1 MPNKDLEEASAIV
14 NDLINSEKNK
24 GLKDNP
30 LLENFVKIFYQYSP
44 SKFLKEN
51 DSKALFN
58 SASNLWDFIFNSF
71 EGSVKE
77 ASPRKVRVFNPDKSS
92 DNWESNRT
100 IVELNTTDSPFIL
113 DSVTAELT
121 KLGYNIYAV
130 MHPVISIDR
139 NDKGDIVNITNSTNS
154 DKNLESVM
162 HIQISYIADISVHK
176 DIEKNILN
184 ILSFVSFAVTDW
196 HAIRN
201 KTSQLIKIVDK
212 NSKQFEEEYVSE
224 VKDFLS
230 WILANNFIF
239 LGYQEYGFSSDD
251 KDSECSIS
259 VIDGSELG
267 IFRAENISAK
277 PSGLK
282 CISADNVLHQ
292 DDNVLLEITK
302 SNNKSIIHRP
312 VSMDYVGI
320 KHFDENNNLIGE
332 SRILG
337 LFTSSVYYQSAM
349 TIPIIRKKIDTI
361 VERSGLTTESHSSKA
376 LLTVLESYP
385 RDEMLQVKES
395 DLFNISMGM
404 VELAE
409 RPRTKLFV
417 RKDRFSRFMSCLVF
431 VPKEQ
436 FNTNLR
442 ENIQNV
448 LEDSFNGEATD
459 YYTQVTESPL
469 ARIHVIIALTK
480 DSSDTI
486 NIKEIE
492 RRLVEITNSWNDELR
507 NTLISNTG
515 ERKGEELFTDY
526 SNAFP
531 EVFKNSYHFG
541 GTYCDIKK
549 IEESYT
555 QDNLTLDIYH
565 LEKDPNN
572 IYQLKIYQPA
582 KKVTLSEILPIL
594 ENMGFDAIDERTFFI
609 EPKHHKDGTWVHHFA
624 LRLSE
629 SLLTKEEI
637 DNLSLISIKDDFET
651 ALYKIWHDEIE
662 NDALNKLILIA
673 GLTWRDVEMLRAYG
687 KYIRQTDFT
696 YSLDYMLDALSLHPR
711 ITKLLL
717 KLFNA
722 RFDPSLLESD
732 SVITQNKT
740 SAEIDKSLSA
750 VSNIAED
757 RVIRQFYETILCT
770 LRTNFFQL
778 DKNGENKSYISYKFD
793 SQSVPNL
800 PLPRMHVEIFVY
812 SRDIEGIHL
821 RGGKVARGGLRWS
834 DRVEDFRTEVLGLV
848 KAQMVKNSVI
858 VPVGSK
864 GGFVVKYPD
873 NSSREAWLDQGKEC
887 YKIFLS
893 GLLDITDNIIDG
905 KIIPPREVV
914 RQDED
919 DPYLVVAADKGTAT
933 FSDIANNLATDY
945 GFWLGDAFASGG
957 SVGYDH
963 KKMGITAKGAWVSV
977 KRHFMEMGINCQ
989 EEDFTCVGIG
999 DMSGDVFGNG
1009 MLLSEHIRLVGAFNH
1024 MHIFVDPTPDSATSY
1039 KERKRLFELPRSTWL
1054 DYNKDL
1060 ITKGGGIFD
1069 RTAKSIDVSKEM
1081 AELFNI
1087 DSSSISPDE
1096 LIKKMLTS
1104 KVDLIW
1110 NGGIGTYVK
1119 SEIESHEFVGD
1130 KANDALRI
1138 NAKELNCKVIGEGGN
1153 LGLTQRSRIEA
1164 SSNGVRIN
1172 TDAIDNSA
1180 GVDCSDHE
1188 VNIKIALQDA
1198 VSKETIT
1205 IEERNKIL
1213 EEMTDEVSQ
1222 LVLRDNE
1229 LQTQAITIAELEGV
1243 SVLEQKNRLMNFLTD
1258 EGLLD
1263 RRIEFLPDEDN
1274 ISHNQTVGRGLT
1286 RPEISVLLAYSKMSV
1301 YNDLIASNMPDDK
1314 YFTKYLVSYFPSRM
1328 QEEFPEEISEHQLKR
1343 EIITTCMSNEI
1354 VNRMGCTFFHR
1365 MRESTG
1371 MKGCDVVRSYAVARD
1386 LFNIDELWDE
1396 VESLDGKIELDVQIQ
1411 LYIEIRDLI
1420 SHVISWFL
1428 RNGEQPID
1436 ATDIIEKYSDGI
1448 NEIKKSLDS
1457 IMSTVLKNARDAKF
1471 KKYTDIGLPEN
1482 ISKEISN
1489 LEALSSACDIVSVA
1503 RQNNLPVELVGKIY
1517 FEMGFRFNFGWLR
1530 LTAYNLMSDSHWD
1543 NLSLKTIIESLFDQQ
1558 MMITAEISKEASCN
1572 DDECNAAIE
1581 SWYSHNV
1588 KNIERYDKFITDIK
1602 SHDTIKQS
1610 MLTVAIQR
1618 SKSLCN

>member
-14 NDLINSEKNK
+14 NDVINSEKGK
-24 GLKDNP
+24 GLKDKN
-30 LLENFVKIFYQYSP
+30 LLEDFIKIFYQYSP
-44 SKFLKEN
+44 VSFLRKQDN
-51 DSKALFN
+51 KALFH
-58 SASNLWDFIFNSF
+58 SAANLWEYIHNSKD
-71 EGSVKE
+71 G
-77 ASPRKVRVFNPDKSS
+77 APRKVRVFNPVEST

-139 NDKGDIVNITNSTNS
+139 NDNGDISNITNSGNS

-162 HIQISYIADISVHK
+162 HIQISYIADITAHR
-176 DIEKNILN
+176 DIERNILN
-184 ILSFVSFAVTDW
+184 ILAFVSFAVNDW
-196 HAIRN
+196 QAIRG
-201 KTSQLIKIVDK
+201 KTAELIKNVDK
-212 NSKQFEEEYVSE
+212 NSSQFDKEYVNE
-224 VKDFLS
+224 VKDFLN
-230 WILANNFIF
+230 WILENNFIF
-239 LGYQEYGFSSDD
+239 LGYQEYGFASNVKS
-251 KDSECSIS
+251 SECSIS
-259 VIDGSELG
+259 VVDGSELG
-267 IFRAENISAK
+267 IFRADNISAK

-292 DDNVLLEITK
+292 DNDVLLEITK

-320 KHFDENNNLIGE
+320 KHFDKDNNLIGE

-361 VERSGLTTESHSSKA
+361 VKRSGLTADSHSSKA

-404 VELAE
+404 AELAE

-448 LEDSFNGEATD
+448 LEESFNGDATD

-469 ARIHVIIALTK
+469 ARIHVIVSLSEN
-480 DSSDTI
+480 SSDKI
-486 NIKEIE
+486 NITEIE

-549 IEESYT
+549 IEESYARDT
-555 QDNLTLDIYH
+555 LTIDIYH

-572 IYQLKIYQPA
+572 IYQLKIYQPT
-582 KKVTLSEILPIL
+582 KKVILSEILPIL

-624 LRLSE
+624 LRIGD
-629 SLLTKEEI
+629 SLLSKEEL
-637 DNLSLISIKDDFET
+637 DSLALKAIKDDFET
-651 ALYKIWHDEIE
+651 ALYKIWHEETE

-673 GLTWRDVEMLRAYG
+673 GLTWRDVEMLRAYS

-696 YSLDYMLDALSLHPR
+696 YSLDYMLEALSLHPK

-717 KLFNA
+717 NLFNA
-722 RFDPSLLESD
+722 RFDPSLAKSD
-732 SVITQNKT
+732 SVISQSKI
-740 SAEIDKSLSA
+740 SAEIDKSLSM
-750 VSNIAED
+750 VSNVAED

-770 LRTNFFQL
+770 LRTNFFQT
-778 DKNGENKSYISYKFD
+778 DDNDDHKPYISYKLD
-793 SQSVPNL
+793 SQQVPNL
-800 PLPRMHVEIFVY
+800 PLPRMHVEVFVY

-834 DRVEDFRTEVLGLV
+834 DRIEDFRTEVLGLV

-873 NSSREAWLDQGKEC
+873 NSSREAWLEQGKDC

-893 GLLDITDNIIDG
+893 GLLDITDNIVDG
-905 KIIPPREVV
+905 KVVAPKEVV
-914 RQDED
+914 RQDKD

-933 FSDIANNLATDY
+933 FSDIANELAIDY
-945 GFWLGDAFASGG
+945 GFWLDDAFASGG

-977 KRHFMEMGINCQ
+977 KRHFMEMGIDCQ

-1009 MLLSEHIRLVGAFNH
+1009 MLLSEHIKLVGAFNH
-1024 MHIFVDPTPDSATSY
+1024 MHIFVDPNPDSSISF

-1054 DYNKDL
+1054 DYNNDL
-1060 ITKGGGIFD
+1060 ISKGGGIFD
-1069 RTAKSIDVSKEM
+1069 RTSKTITISKEM
-1081 AELFNI
+1081 AEIFGI
-1087 DSSSISPDE
+1087 EESSISPDE
-1096 LIKKMLTS
+1096 LIKKMLS
-1104 KVDLIW
+1104 SHVDLLW

-1130 KANDALRI
+1130 KANDILRI
-1138 NAKELNCKVIGEGGN
+1138 DAKELNCKVIGEGGN
-1153 LGLTQRSRIEA
+1153 LGFTQRSRIEA
-1164 SSNGVRIN
+1164 SANGVRIN

-1198 VSKETIT
+1198 VSKESIT
-1205 IEERNKIL
+1205 IEERNSIL
-1213 EEMTDEVSQ
+1213 EEMTDQVAQ

-1263 RRIEFLPDEDN
+1263 RRIEFLPDEEN
-1274 ISHNQTVGRGLT
+1274 ISHNQSVGRGLT

-1314 YFTKYLVSYFPSRM
+1314 YFTKYLESYFPTRM
-1328 QEEFPEEISEHQLKR
+1328 QKDFPDEISNHQLKR
-1343 EIITTCMSNEI
+1343 EIITTCVSNEI
-1354 VNRMGCTFFHR
+1354 VNRMGSTFFHR
-1365 MRESTG
+1365 MKENTG

-1386 LFNIDELWDE
+1386 LFDIDNLWSE
-1396 VESLDGKIELDVQIQ
+1396 IESLDGKIDLEVQIN
-1411 LYIEIRDLI
+1411 LYLEIRNLI
-1420 SHVISWFL
+1420 SHIISWFL
-1428 RNGEQPID
+1428 RNGEQPIN
-1436 ATDIIEKYSDGI
+1436 AADIIEEYSDGI
-1448 NEIKKSLDS
+1448 NELKKSLDDV
-1457 IMSTVLKNARDAKF
+1457 MSKVLKNARDVCFGKY
-1471 KKYTDIGLPEN
+1471 KKIGLPEH

-1503 RQNNLPVELVGKIY
+1503 RTNNLSVELVGKIY

-1530 LTAYNLMSDSHWD
+1530 LTAYKLMSDSHWD

-1558 MMITAEISKEASCN
+1558 MMITAEISKEASCSN
-1572 DDECNAAIE
+1572 DECSNAIE
-1581 SWYSHNV
+1581 FWYSNNV